1 MAASGDKT
9 EKGVQAVSLALN
21 ILEFIARSGRAV
33 GVTEL
38 GRALAINKSR
48 VYRHLQTLVDL
59 GYLAQDSDSER
70 YRVTSR
76 LTSLGQA
83 AGETNDIAI
92 MARPVMLALR
102 EQFGHSVVLSAPDA
116 SPDATSVSI
125 LVTLPGTSN
134 IEIGVKPG
142 SVLALHAS
150 AQGKIALA
158 FGDECLMRRIMQQPL
173 ERLTPDTVTDP
184 VTLAVEIAK
193 VRERGWAMAPN
204 QAILGLNTIAA
215 PVFDSEGKFRAILAF
230 VDSIQFI
237 TSPPSPESVQA
248 LMQAARKL
256 STDMGYRPP
265 RGVRRV
271 AKVS

>member
-1 MAASGDKT
+1 MAGEKT

-38 GRALAINKSR
+38 ARALTTNKSR
-48 VYRHLQTLVDL
+48 VYRHLQTLVEL

-70 YRVTSR
+70 YRVTAR

-102 EQFGHSVVLSAPDA
+102 EQFGHSVVLSAP
-116 SPDATSVSI
+116 SPDAASVSI
-125 LVTLPGTSN
+125 LLTLPGTSN

-158 FGDECLMRRIMQQPL
+158 FGDEALMRGVMQHPL
-173 ERLTPDTVTDP
+173 EKLTPDTVTDP

-193 VRERGWAMAPN
+193 VRERGWASAPN
-204 QAILGLNTIAA
+204 EAIIGLNTIAA
-215 PVFDSEGKFRAILAF
+215 PVFDSDGFCAILAF

-237 TSPPSPESVQA
+237 TSPPAPQAVQA
-248 LMQAARKL
+248 LMEAARKL
-256 STDMGYRPP
+256 STDLGYRAP
-265 RGVRRV
+265 RAVRRT
-271 AKVS
+271 AKAS